1 MTRKLATIRKI
12 EEIKPIE
19 GADAIE
25 AARVDGWWVV
35 IKKGEFAVGDTVI
48 YLEIDSWV
56 PQELAPFLVKG
67 AIPREYNGVKGER
80 LRTVKLR
87 GQISQGLILPLY
99 NYEPTAA
106 AMQAYHSTRPYD
118 PDESHF
124 DVSEV
129 LGIQK
134 WEPEVAANMRGMIR
148 GSFPSWLRKTDQER
162 IQNCYKEV
170 SKKFESYWVGEEK
183 LDGSSMTV
191 GIRFDEGAEP
201 EVHVCSRNLSIKL
214 DDIGNSFVK
223 AAMKSNVIEAMIA
236 YGKNIAVSGELI
248 GPGIQGNKYKLN
260 DHQWHIFDVYDVDSG
275 RYLTPFEREGVLVDL
290 QRRGFEVRKTPI
302 IQGGSIKGMSVDD
315 LLKHAEGESA
325 LNPKTQREGIV
336 WKCLDDGDLSFKA
349 ISNAWLIKNKE

>member
-35 IKKGEFAVGDTVI
+35 IKKGEYEVGDTVI

-106 AMQAYHSTRPYD
+106 AMQASHSTRPYD

-124 DVSEV
+124 DVTEV

-134 WEPEVAANMRGMIR
+134 WEPEVAASMRGTIR
-148 GSFPSWLRKTDQER
+148 GNFPSWLRKTDQER

-170 SKKFESYWVGEEK
+170 SKKFDSIWIAEEK

-191 GIRFDEGAEP
+191 GVLNED
-201 EVHVCSRNLSIKL
+201 VHVCSRNLSIKL
-214 DDIGNSFVK
+214 DDIENTFVK
-223 AAMKSNVIEAMIA
+223 TALSTNAISALLS
-236 YGKNIAVSGELI
+236 YGKNIALSGELI
-248 GPGIQGNKYKLN
+248 GPGIQGNKYALTN
-260 DHQWHIFDVYDVDSG
+260 HQWHIFDIYDVDAA
-275 RYLTPFEREGVLVDL
+275 RYMTPFERADVLAEL
-290 QRRGFEVRKTPI
+290 MMMHGLEVRAVPYVA
-302 IQGGSIKGMSVDD
+302 GCSLKGMTVDD
-315 LLKHAEGESA
+315 LLNHAEGESA

>member
-12 EEIKPIE
+12 EEIKPID

-35 IKKGEFAVGDTVI
+35 IKKDEYAVGDTVI
-48 YLEIDSWV
+48 YVEIDSWV

-99 NYEPTAA
+99 NYAPTAV
-106 AMQAYHSTRPYD
+106 AMQACHSTRPYD
-118 PDESHF
+118 PNETHF
-124 DVSEV
+124 DVTEI

-134 WEPEVAANMRGMIR
+134 WEPEVAASMRGTIR
-148 GSFPSWLRKTDQER
+148 GNFPSWLRKTDQER

-170 SKKFESYWVGEEK
+170 SKKFDTIWIAEEK

-191 GIRFDEGAEP
+191 GILGD

-214 DDIGNSFVK
+214 DDVENTFVK
-223 AAMKSNVIEAMIA
+223 TAMSTNAIGALLS
-236 YGKNIAVSGELI
+236 YGKNIALSGELI
-248 GPGIQGNKYKLN
+248 GPGIQGNKYALTN
-260 DHQWHIFDVYDVDSG
+260 HQWHIFDIYDVDAA
-275 RYLTPFEREGVLVDL
+275 RYMTPFERDDVLNNLMKMHDLKVHKVPLVTSYSLNGMTVD
-290 QRRGFEVRKTPI
+290 E
-302 IQGGSIKGMSVDD
+302 
-315 LLKHAEGESA
+315 LLKHAEGVSK
-325 LNPKTQREGIV
+325 LNHKTQREGIV
-336 WKCLDDGDLSFKA
+336 WKCIDDGDLSFKA

>member
-35 IKKGEFAVGDTVI
+35 IKKGEYAVGATVI

-99 NYEPTAA
+99 NYGPTSA

-124 DVSEV
+124 DVTEV

-134 WEPEVAANMRGMIR
+134 WEPEVAASMRGTIR
-148 GSFPSWLRKTDQER
+148 GNFPSWLRKTDQER
-162 IQNCYKEV
+162 IQNCYKDV
-170 SKKFESYWVGEEK
+170 SKKFDSYWIGEEK

-191 GIRFDEGAEP
+191 GAMGD

-214 DDIGNSFVK
+214 DDTENTFVK
-223 AAMKSNVIEAMIA
+223 TAMSTNVISALRS
-236 YGKNIAVSGELI
+236 YGKNIALSGELI
-248 GPGIQGNKYKLN
+248 GPGIQGNKYALTT
-260 DHQWHIFDVYDVDSG
+260 HQWYIFDVYDVDAA
-275 RYLTPFEREGVLVDL
+275 RYMTPFEREGVLTDL
-290 QRRGFEVRKTPI
+290 MTTHGLNVKKVPYVT
-302 IQGGSIKGMSVDD
+302 GGSLNGMTVDE
-315 LLKHAEGESA
+315 LLKQAEGVSA

>member
-1 MTRKLATIRKI
+1 MRKLATIRTI

-35 IKKGEFAVGDTVI
+35 IKKGEYAVGATVI

-118 PDESHF
+118 PDETHF

-134 WEPEVAANMRGMIR
+134 WEPEVAASMRGTIR
-148 GSFPSWLRKTDQER
+148 GNFPSWLRKTDQER
-162 IQNCYKEV
+162 IQNCYKDV
-170 SKKFESYWVGEEK
+170 SKKFDSYWIGEEK

-191 GIRFDEGAEP
+191 GVLGD

-214 DDIGNSFVK
+214 DDVENTFVK
-223 AAMKSNVIEAMIA
+223 TALSTNAISALMS
-236 YGKNIAVSGELI
+236 YGKNIALSGELI
-248 GPGIQGNKYKLN
+248 GPGIQGNKYALTN
-260 DHQWHIFDVYDVDSG
+260 HQWHIFDVYDVDSG
-275 RYLTPFEREGVLVDL
+275 RYMTPVERDDVLNDL
-290 QRRGFEVRKTPI
+290 MKMHDLKVHKVPLVTGCPLN
-302 IQGGSIKGMSVDD
+302 GMSVDD

-325 LNPKTQREGIV
+325 LNHKTQREGIV
-336 WKCLDDGDLSFKA
+336 WKCFDDGDLSFKA

>member
-1 MTRKLATIRKI
+1 MTRKLATIRTI

-35 IKKGEFAVGDTVI
+35 IKKGEYEVGDTVI

-99 NYEPTAA
+99 GYGPTAA
-106 AMQAYHSTRPYD
+106 AMQACHSTRPYD
-118 PDESHF
+118 PDETHF
-124 DVSEV
+124 DVTEV

-134 WEPEVAANMRGMIR
+134 WEPEVAASMRGTIR
-148 GSFPSWLRKTDQER
+148 GNFPSWLRKTDQER
-162 IQNCYKEV
+162 IQNCHKEV
-170 SKKFESYWVGEEK
+170 SKKFDSFWVAEEK

-191 GIRFDEGAEP
+191 GVLNED
-201 EVHVCSRNLSIKL
+201 VHVCSRNLSIKL
-214 DDIGNSFVK
+214 DDVENTFVK
-223 AAMKSNVIEAMIA
+223 TALSTNAISALLS
-236 YGKNIAVSGELI
+236 YGKNIALSGELI
-248 GPGIQGNKYKLN
+248 GPGIQGNKYALTK
-260 DHQWHIFDVYDVDSG
+260 HQWRIFDIYDVDAG
-275 RYLTPFEREGVLVDL
+275 RYMTPAEREGVLTDL
-290 QRRGFEVRKTPI
+290 MMMHGLDVHVVPYVTGR
-302 IQGGSIKGMSVDD
+302 SLNGMTVDD

-325 LNPKTQREGIV
+325 LNHKTQREGIV
-336 WKCLDDGDLSFKA
+336 WKCLHDGDLSFKA

>member
-1 MTRKLATIRKI
+1 MTRKLATIRTI

-35 IKKGEFAVGDTVI
+35 IKKGEYAVGATVI

-99 NYEPTAA
+99 NYGPTAA
-106 AMQAYHSTRPYD
+106 AMQAYHGTRPYD
-118 PDESHF
+118 PDETHF
-124 DVSEV
+124 DVTEV

-134 WEPEVAANMRGMIR
+134 WEPEVAASMRGTIR
-148 GSFPSWLRKTDQER
+148 GNFPSWLRKTDQER
-162 IQNCYKEV
+162 IQNCYKDV
-170 SKKFESYWVGEEK
+170 SKKFDSYWIGEEK

-191 GIRFDEGAEP
+191 GVLGD
-201 EVHVCSRNLSIKL
+201 EVHVCTRNLSIKL
-214 DDIGNSFVK
+214 DDVENTFVK
-223 AAMKSNVIEAMIA
+223 TAMSTNAISALLS
-236 YGKNIAVSGELI
+236 YGKNIALSGELI
-248 GPGIQGNKYKLN
+248 GPGIQGNKYALTT
-260 DHQWHIFDVYDVDSG
+260 HQWHIFDVYDVDAA
-275 RYLTPFEREGVLVDL
+275 RYMTPFEREGVLTDL
-290 QRRGFEVRKTPI
+290 MTTHGLTVKKVPYVT
-302 IQGGSIKGMSVDD
+302 GGSLNGMTVDD

-325 LNPKTQREGIV
+325 LNNKAQREGIV

>member
-35 IKKGEFAVGDTVI
+35 IKKGEYEVGDTVI

-106 AMQAYHSTRPYD
+106 AMQASHSTRPYD
-118 PDESHF
+118 PDETHF
-124 DVSEV
+124 DVTEV

-134 WEPEVAANMRGMIR
+134 WEPEVAASMRGTIR
-148 GSFPSWLRKTDQER
+148 GNFPSWLRKTDQER

-170 SKKFESYWVGEEK
+170 SKKFDSIWIAEEK

-191 GIRFDEGAEP
+191 GVLNED
-201 EVHVCSRNLSIKL
+201 VHVCSRNLSIKL
-214 DDIGNSFVK
+214 DDIENTFVK
-223 AAMKSNVIEAMIA
+223 TALSTNAISALLS
-236 YGKNIAVSGELI
+236 YGKNIALSGELI
-248 GPGIQGNKYKLN
+248 GPGIQGNKYALTN
-260 DHQWHIFDVYDVDSG
+260 HQWHIFDIYDVDAA
-275 RYLTPFEREGVLVDL
+275 RYMTPFERADVLAEL
-290 QRRGFEVRKTPI
+290 MMMHGLEVRAVPYVA
-302 IQGGSIKGMSVDD
+302 GCSLKGMTVDD
-315 LLKHAEGESA
+315 LLNHAEGESA

>member
-99 NYEPTAA
+99 NYGPTAA
-106 AMQAYHSTRPYD
+106 AMQACHSTRPYD
-118 PDESHF
+118 PDETHF

-134 WEPEVAANMRGMIR
+134 WEPEVAASMRGTIR
-148 GSFPSWLRKTDQER
+148 GNFPSWLRKTDQER

-170 SKKFESYWVGEEK
+170 SKKFDSLWVAEEK

-191 GIRFDEGAEP
+191 GMLGD

-214 DDIGNSFVK
+214 DDVENTFVK
-223 AAMKSNVIEAMIA
+223 TALSTNAINALMS
-236 YGKNIAVSGELI
+236 YGKNIALSGELI
-248 GPGIQGNKYKLN
+248 GPGIQGNKYALTA
-260 DHQWHIFDVYDVDSG
+260 HQWHIFDIYDVDAG
-275 RYLTPFEREGVLVDL
+275 CYMTPFEREVVLTDL
-290 QRRGFEVRKTPI
+290 MKMHDLKVHKVPFVTGDSLENT
-302 IQGGSIKGMSVDD
+302 SVDD
-315 LLKHAEGESA
+315 LLKHAEGVSA
-325 LNPKTQREGIV
+325 LNHKTQREGIV
-336 WKCLDDGDLSFKA
+336 WKCFDDGDLSFKA
-349 ISNAWLIKNKE
+349 ISNSWLIKNKE

>member
-35 IKKGEFAVGDTVI
+35 IKKGEYAVGATVI

-106 AMQAYHSTRPYD
+106 AMQACHSTRPYD
-118 PDESHF
+118 PDETHF
-124 DVSEV
+124 DVTEV

-134 WEPEVAANMRGMIR
+134 WEPEVAASMRGTIR
-148 GSFPSWLRKTDQER
+148 GNFPSWLRKTDQER
-162 IQNCYKEV
+162 IQNCYKDV
-170 SKKFESYWVGEEK
+170 SKKFDSYWIGEEK

-191 GIRFDEGAEP
+191 GILAG

-214 DDIGNSFVK
+214 DDIENTFVK
-223 AAMKSNVIEAMIA
+223 TALSTNAINALVS
-236 YGKNIAVSGELI
+236 YGKNIALSGELI
-248 GPGIQGNKYKLN
+248 GPGIQGNKYALSA
-260 DHQWHIFDVYDVDSG
+260 HQWHIFDVYDVDTA
-275 RYLTPFEREGVLVDL
+275 RYMTPFEREGVLTDL
-290 QRRGFEVRKTPI
+290 MTTHGLTVKKVPYVT
-302 IQGGSIKGMSVDD
+302 GGSLNGMTVDD
-315 LLKHAEGESA
+315 LLNHAEGVSA
-325 LNPKTQREGIV
+325 LNNKTQREGIV

>member
-35 IKKGEFAVGDTVI
+35 IKKGEYAVGATVV

-99 NYEPTAA
+99 NYGPTAA
-106 AMQAYHSTRPYD
+106 AMQAYHSTRPYN

-134 WEPEVAANMRGMIR
+134 WEPEVAASMRGTIR
-148 GSFPSWLRKTDQER
+148 GNFPSWLRKTDQER

-170 SKKFESYWVGEEK
+170 SKKFDSLWVAEEK

-191 GIRFDEGAEP
+191 GAMGD

-214 DDIGNSFVK
+214 DDTENTFVK
-223 AAMKSNVIEAMIA
+223 TALSTNAISALLS
-236 YGKNIAVSGELI
+236 YGKNIALSGELI
-248 GPGIQGNKYKLN
+248 GPGIQGNKYALTT
-260 DHQWHIFDVYDVDSG
+260 HQWHIFDIYDVDAG
-275 RYLTPFEREGVLVDL
+275 RYMTATEREIVLDELMGMHGLKVQTAPLVTICSLSGMGVDV
-290 QRRGFEVRKTPI
+290 
-302 IQGGSIKGMSVDD
+302 
-315 LLKHAEGESA
+315 LLKHAEDSSS

-336 WKCLDDGDLSFKA
+336 WKCLDDGDMSFKA

>member
-1 MTRKLATIRKI
+1 MTRKLATIRTI

-35 IKKGEFAVGDTVI
+35 IKKGEYAVGATVI

-118 PDESHF
+118 PDETHF

-134 WEPEVAANMRGMIR
+134 WEPEVAASMRGTIR
-148 GSFPSWLRKTDQER
+148 GNFPSWLRKTDQER
-162 IQNCYKEV
+162 IQNCYKDV
-170 SKKFESYWVGEEK
+170 SKKFDSYWIGEEK

-191 GIRFDEGAEP
+191 GVLDG

-214 DDIGNSFVK
+214 DDVENTFVK
-223 AAMKSNVIEAMIA
+223 TALSTNAINALLS
-236 YGKNIAVSGELI
+236 YGKNIALSGELI
-248 GPGIQGNKYKLN
+248 GPGIQGNKYALSA
-260 DHQWHIFDVYDVDSG
+260 HQWHIFDVYDVDTA
-275 RYLTPFEREGVLVDL
+275 RYMTPFEREGVLTDL
-290 QRRGFEVRKTPI
+290 MTMHGLNVQKVPYVT
-302 IQGGSIKGMSVDD
+302 GGSLKGMTVDD
-315 LLKHAEGESA
+315 LLKHAEGVSA
-325 LNPKTQREGIV
+325 LNNKAQREGIV

>member
-1 MTRKLATIRKI
+1 MRKLATIRKI

-35 IKKGEFAVGDTVI
+35 IKKGEYAVGATVV

-99 NYEPTAA
+99 NYGPTAA
-106 AMQAYHSTRPYD
+106 AMQAWHSTRPYD
-118 PDESHF
+118 PDETHF
-124 DVSEV
+124 DVTEI

-134 WEPEVAANMRGMIR
+134 WEPEVAASMRGTIR
-148 GSFPSWLRKTDQER
+148 GNFPAWLRKTDQER

-170 SKKFESYWVGEEK
+170 AKKFDSPWVAEEK

-191 GIRFDEGAEP
+191 GMLGD

-214 DDIGNSFVK
+214 DDTENTFVK
-223 AAMKSNVIEAMIA
+223 TALSTNAIGALLS
-236 YGKNIAVSGELI
+236 YGKNIALSGELI
-248 GPGIQGNKYKLN
+248 GPGIQGNKYALTT
-260 DHQWHIFDVYDVDSG
+260 HQWHIFDIYDVDAG
-275 RYLTPFEREGVLVDL
+275 RYMTPSEREGVLTDL
-290 QRRGFEVRKTPI
+290 IALHGLEVKAVPRVA
-302 IQGGSIKGMSVDD
+302 SCSLKGMTVDE

-325 LNPKTQREGIV
+325 LNRKTQREGIV

>member
-1 MTRKLATIRKI
+1 MTRKLATIRTI

-35 IKKGEFAVGDTVI
+35 IKKGEYAVGATVI

-99 NYEPTAA
+99 NYEPTSA

-124 DVSEV
+124 DVTEV

-134 WEPEVAANMRGMIR
+134 WEPEVAASMRGTIR
-148 GSFPSWLRKTDQER
+148 GNFPSWLRKTDQER
-162 IQNCYKEV
+162 IQNCYKDV
-170 SKKFESYWVGEEK
+170 SKKFDSYWIGEEK

-191 GIRFDEGAEP
+191 GAMGD

-214 DDIGNSFVK
+214 DDTENTFVK
-223 AAMKSNVIEAMIA
+223 TAMSTNVISALRS
-236 YGKNIAVSGELI
+236 YGKNIALSGELI
-248 GPGIQGNKYKLN
+248 GPGIQGNKYALTT
-260 DHQWHIFDVYDVDSG
+260 HQWHIFDVYDVDAA
-275 RYLTPFEREGVLVDL
+275 RYMTPFERERVLTDL
-290 QRRGFEVRKTPI
+290 MTTHGLNVKKVPYVT
-302 IQGGSIKGMSVDD
+302 GGSLNGMTVDD
-315 LLKHAEGESA
+315 LLKHAEGVSA

>member
-1 MTRKLATIRKI
+1 MTRKLATIRTI

-35 IKKGEFAVGDTVI
+35 IKKGEYEVGDTVI

-118 PDESHF
+118 PDEAYF

-134 WEPEVAANMRGMIR
+134 WEPEVAASMRGTIR
-148 GSFPSWLRKTDQER
+148 GNFPSWLRKTDQER
-162 IQNCYKEV
+162 IQNCYKDV
-170 SKKFESYWVGEEK
+170 SKKFDSYWIGEEK

-191 GIRFDEGAEP
+191 GAMGD

-214 DDIGNSFVK
+214 DDTENTFVK
-223 AAMKSNVIEAMIA
+223 TAMSTNAISALLS
-236 YGKNIAVSGELI
+236 YGKNIALSGELI
-248 GPGIQGNKYKLN
+248 GPGIQGNKYALTT
-260 DHQWHIFDVYDVDSG
+260 HQWHIFDIYDVDAG
-275 RYLTPFEREGVLVDL
+275 RYMTATEREIILNELMAMHGLKVQTAPLVT
-290 QRRGFEVRKTPI
+290 VR
-302 IQGGSIKGMSVDD
+302 SLSGMTVDE
-315 LLKHAEGESA
+315 LLKHAEDESS
-325 LNPKTQREGIV
+325 LNRKTQREGIV
-336 WKCLDDGDLSFKA
+336 WKCFDDGDLSFKA

>member
-1 MTRKLATIRKI
+1 MRKLATIRKI

-35 IKKGEFAVGDTVI
+35 IKKGEYAVGATVV

-99 NYEPTAA
+99 NYGPTAA
-106 AMQAYHSTRPYD
+106 AMQAWHSTRPYD
-118 PDESHF
+118 PDETHF
-124 DVSEV
+124 DVTEI

-134 WEPEVAANMRGMIR
+134 WEPEVAASMRGTIR
-148 GSFPSWLRKTDQER
+148 GNFPSWLRKTDQER

-170 SKKFESYWVGEEK
+170 AKKFDSPWVAEEK

-191 GIRFDEGAEP
+191 GMLGD

-214 DDIGNSFVK
+214 DDVENTFVK
-223 AAMKSNVIEAMIA
+223 TALSTNAIGALLS
-236 YGKNIAVSGELI
+236 YGKNIALSGELI
-248 GPGIQGNKYKLN
+248 GPGIQGNKYALTT
-260 DHQWHIFDVYDVDSG
+260 HQWHIFDIYDVDAG
-275 RYLTPFEREGVLVDL
+275 RYMTPSEREGVLTDL
-290 QRRGFEVRKTPI
+290 IALHGLEVKAVPRVA
-302 IQGGSIKGMSVDD
+302 SCSLKGMTVDE

-325 LNPKTQREGIV
+325 LNRKTQREGIV

>member
-1 MTRKLATIRKI
+1 MTRKLATIRMI
-12 EEIKPIE
+12 DEIKPIE

-35 IKKGEFAVGDTVI
+35 IKKGEFAVTDTVV

-99 NYEPTAA
+99 NYGPTAA
-106 AMQAYHSTRPYD
+106 AMQAWHSTRPYD
-118 PDESHF
+118 PDEPHF
-124 DVSEV
+124 DVTEI

-134 WEPEVAANMRGMIR
+134 WEPEVAASMRGTIR
-148 GSFPSWLRKTDQER
+148 GNFPSWLRKTDQER
-162 IQNCYKEV
+162 VQNCFKDV
-170 SKKFESYWVGEEK
+170 SKKFDSYWIGEEK

-191 GIRFDEGAEP
+191 GALGD

-214 DDIGNSFVK
+214 DDTENTFVK
-223 AAMKSNVIEAMIA
+223 TAMSTNAISALLS
-236 YGKNIAVSGELI
+236 YGKNIALSGELI
-248 GPGIQGNKYKLN
+248 GPGIQGNKYALTN
-260 DHQWHIFDVYDVDSG
+260 HQWHIFDIYDVDAG
-275 RYLTPFEREGVLVDL
+275 RYMTPVERDDVLNDL
-290 QRRGFEVRKTPI
+290 MKTHDLKVHKVPLVT
-302 IQGGSIKGMSVDD
+302 GCPLNGMSVDD

-325 LNPKTQREGIV
+325 LNHKTQREGIV
-336 WKCLDDGDLSFKA
+336 WKCFDDGDLSFKA

>member
-1 MTRKLATIRKI
+1 MRKLATIRKI

-35 IKKGEFAVGDTVI
+35 IKKGEYAVGATVV

-99 NYEPTAA
+99 NYGPTAA
-106 AMQAYHSTRPYD
+106 AMQAWHSTRPYD
-118 PDESHF
+118 PDETHF
-124 DVSEV
+124 DVTEI

-134 WEPEVAANMRGMIR
+134 WEPEVAASMRGTIR
-148 GSFPSWLRKTDQER
+148 GNFPAWLRKTDQER

-170 SKKFESYWVGEEK
+170 AKKFDSPWVAEEK

-191 GIRFDEGAEP
+191 GMLGD

-214 DDIGNSFVK
+214 DDTENTFVK
-223 AAMKSNVIEAMIA
+223 TALSTNAIGALLS
-236 YGKNIAVSGELI
+236 YGKNIALSGELI
-248 GPGIQGNKYKLN
+248 GPGIQGNKYALTT
-260 DHQWHIFDVYDVDSG
+260 HQWHIFDIYDVDAG
-275 RYLTPFEREGVLVDL
+275 RYMTPSEREGVLTDL
-290 QRRGFEVRKTPI
+290 IALHGLEVKAVPRVA
-302 IQGGSIKGMSVDD
+302 SWSLKGMTVDE

-325 LNPKTQREGIV
+325 LNRKTQREGIV